1 MGRVVNPLK
10 HLTSLLYFSNS
21 KHSKGVQT
29 VARKYFPRF
38 FHVKKIEFTK
48 LFRLSILFIL
58 KQLIVWNIKENNEP
72 FLI

>member
-1 MGRVVNPLK
+1 MRAFVKEPSESTIFFISKLAKLGFMLLAVNI
-10 HLTSLLYFSNS
+10 
-21 KHSKGVQT
+21 
-29 VARKYFPRF
+29 FPRF

-72 FLI
+72 FQI